1 MRLHQVLLLPLG
13 ILHDCLPI
21 QGYKRKPYFVASW
34 FVCGGALLAM
44 SMRPLPPPY
53 YCRQPNGDYDMHLPP
68 CNPGIHAEKNWYV
81 FPLCVLVAGVQMGVV
96 AGEGL
101 LLQYSKSEPV
111 AFRGQMKAEFTIVTM
126 AGSVTS
132 SAVIGIFMNGKE
144 YLGTFDWGLSFN
156 GLMTVCLVITAL
168 MIPIS
173 LLCVYEPKRMG
184 QPSCRTHFQSSWKLV
199 KNRGVS
205 SVLLFAFVNQFFAS
219 ISTTA
224 APMVRSQW
232 AGVKVLQQQ
241 LFLIG
246 STVMM
251 MVATWI
257 YKVCLLQTS
266 WRKALMVAIVTV
278 TLCDA
283 VPTFL
288 AVFGIV
294 RDQYFYLGEEV
305 VGAVPST
312 ALALVTNLMII
323 ELSEP
328 GLEGLCYGL
337 IGTLMNASQPVSTAL
352 SNQLFGLFRPSLSEL
367 QNYIAD
373 TLSFRATVAWSYVL
387 TYVAS
392 LLGMCALP
400 LIPRQ
405 KSDAQKWKKE
415 SRSSPIL
422 ASFVLAIPSLSLPY
436 GVTVLLLASQP
447 QTACLRWVGGP
458 GCQHF
463 T

>member
-1 MRLHQVLLLPLG
+1 MGLDSYVLMSIASLMKLPQVLLLPLG
-13 ILHDCLPI
+13 ILNDCLPI

-199 KNRGVS
+199 LEQGTSRFLRPNS
-205 SVLLFAFVNQFFAS
+205 SE
-219 ISTTA
+219 
-224 APMVRSQW
+224 RW
-232 AGVKVLQQQ
+232 
-241 LFLIG
+241 
-246 STVMM
+246 
-251 MVATWI
+251 
-257 YKVCLLQTS
+257 
-266 WRKALMVAIVTV
+266 
-278 TLCDA
+278 
-283 VPTFL
+283 
-288 AVFGIV
+288 
-294 RDQYFYLGEEV
+294 
-305 VGAVPST
+305 
-312 ALALVTNLMII
+312 
-323 ELSEP
+323 LS
-328 GLEGLCYGL
+328 
-337 IGTLMNASQPVSTAL
+337 
-352 SNQLFGLFRPSLSEL
+352 
-367 QNYIAD
+367 
-373 TLSFRATVAWSYVL
+373 
-387 TYVAS
+387 
-392 LLGMCALP
+392 
-400 LIPRQ
+400 
-405 KSDAQKWKKE
+405 
-415 SRSSPIL
+415 
-422 ASFVLAIPSLSLPY
+422 
-436 GVTVLLLASQP
+436 
-447 QTACLRWVGGP
+447 
-458 GCQHF
+458 
-463 T
+463 